1 MDAEA
6 QVTRPRH
13 AERDG
18 VQVGTIHDIPAEM
31 RVFVIYD
38 FAAEIGRVIGS
49 AEKKQEN

>member
-1 MDAEA
+1 
-6 QVTRPRH
+6 
-13 AERDG
+13 
-18 VQVGTIHDIPAEM
+18 M